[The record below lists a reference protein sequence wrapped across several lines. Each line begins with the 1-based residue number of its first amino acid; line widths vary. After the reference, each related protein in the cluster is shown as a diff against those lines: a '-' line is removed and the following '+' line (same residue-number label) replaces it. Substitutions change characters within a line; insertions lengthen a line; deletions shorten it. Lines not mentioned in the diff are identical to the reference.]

1 MSDNY
6 KYMIRI
12 LDGKE
17 EYKGK
22 EYDKVLKKYLYSTS
36 KGLEEQYEEIKE
48 IYKEK
53 IIEVKERKKDG
64 WEVIKFPSNF

>member
-1 MSDNY
+1 MPNNY

-22 EYDKVLKKYLYSTS
+22 EYNKVFEKYLYSTF
-36 KGLEEQYEEIKE
+36 KKLEGQYEEIKE
-48 IYKEK
+48 IYKDK
-53 IIEVKERKKDG
+53 IIEVKERKKISG
-64 WEVIKFPSNF
+64 KLSNF

>member
-1 MSDNY
+1 
-6 KYMIRI
+6 MIRI

-22 EYDKVLKKYLYSTS
+22 EYNKILEKYLYSTF

-48 IYKEK
+48 IYKDK
-53 IIEVKERKKDG
+53 IIEVKERKKDK
-64 WEVIKFPSNF
+64 WETIKFPSKQ